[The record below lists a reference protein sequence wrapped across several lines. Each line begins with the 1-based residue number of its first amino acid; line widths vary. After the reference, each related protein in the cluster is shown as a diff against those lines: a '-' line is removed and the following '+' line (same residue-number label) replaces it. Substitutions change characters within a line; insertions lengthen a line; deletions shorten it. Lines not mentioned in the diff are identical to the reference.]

1 MTHCRQLLPCD
12 DGKIQS
18 AFKPRLE
25 IRMGIFAAGGGLFL
39 SSQLVIKNV
48 FSDIP
53 LLCSNAITGPLTAQ
67 SSSLLNNIQI
77 VFGELCFPETI
88 YYIFKRS
95 D

>member
-1 MTHCRQLLPCD
+1 MTHCRQLLQCD
-12 DGKIQS
+12 DGQIQS
-18 AFKPRLE
+18 ALKPRLE
-25 IRMGIFAAGGGLFL
+25 IRTSIFTTGGGLFL

-53 LLCSNAITGPLTAQ
+53 LLCSNAITGLLTAQ
-67 SSSLLNNIQI
+67 TSSLLNNIQI

-88 YYIFKRS
+88 YCIFKRS